1 MYGVNMAFR
10 SLKMR
15 KRNPAISMMARRKTA
30 MMPQSGML
38 HLLFRNLSFGL
49 VSRPTILK
57 VSLWRSER
65 PGIFE
70 RSGMPLLPNIADRS
84 GIPPA
89 PPMPAIPANGLSACW
104 FLVAGLDGLGLLLF
118 LEETTSTS
126 ASMVFGS
133 FLLMMWLGAAGL
145 A

>member
-1 MYGVNMAFR
+1 MAFR

-15 KRNPAISMMARRKTA
+15 KRNPAARTTA
-30 MMPQSGML
+30 RTRTATMPQIGML
-38 HLLFRNLSFGL
+38 HLLLKNLSLGL
-49 VSRPTILK
+49 ESRPTILK

-70 RSGMPLLPNIADRS
+70 RSGMPFLPNIAERS

-89 PPMPAIPANGLSACW
+89 PPMPPIPANGLSACW
-104 FLVAGLDGLGLLLF
+104 FLVAGFAGLGLLLF

-126 ASMVFGS
+126 ASIVLGS
-133 FLLMMWLGAAGL
+133 FLLMTLS
-145 A
+145 